1 MGQDRNKC
9 NRARCEVVWR
19 LHCDDPSVIPQSAKL
34 QQAFAQQRGRR
45 AAILYRALVAV
56 SAALCTEMPR
66 APRTHPALAA
76 CSWCEQPIM
85 SGNDPAW
92 LNDADAGVQ
101 GLLDASECQKLCRC
115 GDDIGHNRG
124 I

>member
-19 LHCDDPSVIPQSAKL
+19 LHCDDPTVIPQSAKL
-34 QQAFAQQRGRR
+34 QQAFAQQRRRR
-45 AAILYRALVAV
+45 AGILYHALVAI
-56 SAALCTEMPR
+56 SAALCTEMFR
-66 APRTHPALAA
+66 ALRAHPAFAG

-92 LNDADAGVQ
+92 LKSADAGVPGAVGRARMPE
-101 GLLDASECQKLCRC
+101 GLSLQ
-115 GDDIGHNRG
+115 
-124 I
+124 